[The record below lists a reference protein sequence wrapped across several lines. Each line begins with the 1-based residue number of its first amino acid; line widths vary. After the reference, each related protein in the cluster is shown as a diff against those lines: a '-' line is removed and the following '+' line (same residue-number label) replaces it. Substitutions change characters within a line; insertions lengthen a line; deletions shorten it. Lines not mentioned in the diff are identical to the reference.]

1 MNTQKQKNLE
11 KLIFDSL
18 DKEIEGTDI
27 YNHNGSMWVI
37 FTDEKKWVVEYTKE
51 RTLWYNYSLF
61 NSIMMLFGMDNNE
74 TAEYVKTWFEN
85 IFLFKPKVEE
95 INHVD
100 VMKFFNNKMDD
111 TIQNGVSVTS
121 WVHPTANHSNQVDD
135 IIQNGVKRTALV
147 TDGRMSGI
155 EDTIQNGVKQTEL
168 SKRDFFP
175 EDILQ
180 NGIKDTKSMC
190 GKRGGR
196 VGNTIQNGVKYMM
209 SGSEFKNNQVDD
221 IIKDGVKTTKMSM
234 SVNYF
239 TVKDTIQN
247 GVKNSE
253 GVDFN
258 EDFDDVIQNGVK
270 Q

>member
-1 MNTQKQKNLE
+1 MSTQKQKNLE

-37 FTDEKKWVVEYTKE
+37 FTDDKKWVVEYTKE
-51 RTLWYNYSLF
+51 QTLWYNYTLF

-85 IFLFKPKVEE
+85 RFLFKPKVEE

-111 TIQNGVSVTS
+111 TIQNGVKNTRKGNPYFQESV
-121 WVHPTANHSNQVDD
+121 
-135 IIQNGVKRTALV
+135 
-147 TDGRMSGI
+147 
-155 EDTIQNGVKQTEL
+155 EDTIQNGVKRTL
-168 SKRDFFP
+168 P
-175 EDILQ
+175 ESIPDSFGINDTIQNGVKHTRHISWTTALVVEDTIQ

-196 VGNTIQNGVKYMM
+196 VDYTIQNGVKRVYT
-209 SGSEFKNNQVDD
+209 SGESKL
-221 IIKDGVKTTKMSM
+221 GVE
-234 SVNYF
+234 
-239 TVKDTIQN
+239 DTIQN
-247 GVKNSE
+247 GVKEVKSMKQDRNSRH
-253 GVDFN
+253 GIIKI
-258 EDFDDVIQNGVK
+258 EDEIPIHIYMGQVQDVVQNGVK

>member
-1 MNTQKQKNLE
+1 MSTQKQKNLE

-37 FTDEKKWVVEYTKE
+37 FTDDKKWVVEYTKDQ
-51 RTLWYNYSLF
+51 TLWYNYSLF

-100 VMKFFNNKMDD
+100 VMKFFNNKMED
-111 TIQNGVSVTS
+111 TIQNGVKNTRKGNPYFQESVEDT
-121 WVHPTANHSNQVDD
+121 
-135 IIQNGVKRTALV
+135 IQNGVKRTALV

-155 EDTIQNGVKQTEL
+155 EDTIQNGVKNTEL
-168 SKRDFFP
+168 KMFLWREVV
-175 EDILQ
+175 EDI
-180 NGIKDTKSMC
+180 
-190 GKRGGR
+190 
-196 VGNTIQNGVKYMM
+196 IQNGVKH
-209 SGSEFKNNQVDD
+209 SE
-221 IIKDGVKTTKMSM
+221 DGDWLDGDERIE
-234 SVNYF
+234 N
-239 TVKDTIQN
+239 I
-247 GVKNSE
+247 
-253 GVDFN
+253 
-258 EDFDDVIQNGVK
+258 IQNGVK

>member
-1 MNTQKQKNLE
+1 MNTLKQKNLE
-11 KLIFDSL
+11 SLIFKTI

-37 FTDEKKWVVEYTKE
+37 FTDEKKWVVEYTKDQ
-51 RTLWYNYSLF
+51 TLWYNYSLF
-61 NSIMMLFGMDNNE
+61 NNIMMLFGMDNNE

-85 IFLFKPKVEE
+85 RFLFKPKVEE

-111 TIQNGVSVTS
+111 TIQNGVKNTRKGNPYFQESV
-121 WVHPTANHSNQVDD
+121 
-135 IIQNGVKRTALV
+135 
-147 TDGRMSGI
+147 
-155 EDTIQNGVKQTEL
+155 EDTIQNGVKRTLPESIPDSFGINDTIQNGVKHTRHISWTTALVVEDAIQNGVKNTEL

-196 VGNTIQNGVKYMM
+196 VDYTIQNGVKYMM

-221 IIKDGVKTTKMSM
+221 IIKYSVKL
-234 SVNYF
+234 
-239 TVKDTIQN
+239 
-247 GVKNSE
+247 
-253 GVDFN
+253 
-258 EDFDDVIQNGVK
+258 
-270 Q
+270 